1 MKQSFKRIAP
11 HLYKRQYQAA
21 NGEWTT
27 LYYGILVDWKG
38 KRRRFPLGSDR
49 KTAREELMVY
59 EARNVRKEDFDKDKQ
74 STRPDGITLS
84 EWAAIYFK
92 EKTDPEKRTVEH
104 ERGLFK
110 KLEPFFGSMALSKIN
125 RGMVRQYRTMR
136 LQQPIMRHGKPV
148 AKGKRVAF
156 PTVNRE
162 LAFLRYLLN
171 LAVDEELIESVPK
184 FKGIM
189 QSEKSRK
196 RKRVASDE
204 EYRGLLSVMTRPNQ
218 RVVTGLY
225 ETAMRLNELVKLTWD
240 KVDDKAG
247 MIRLKAED
255 VKEKAPRSV
264 PITPEMQVVLNE
276 LKAEQKRVSNIS
288 NRVFTRGGRPIKS
301 IRTAFELAKERKGI
315 VDLHLHDF
323 RHTAITQW
331 SNRGIPPGIIMAAS
345 GHSSI
350 EMHKGYVNVQE
361 RDLKEAFDNMF
372 TRCLQENSLD
382 SKKAVSY

>member
-1 MKQSFKRIAP
+1 V
-11 HLYKRQYQAA
+11 
-21 NGEWTT
+21 G
-27 LYYGILVDWKG
+27 
-38 KRRRFPLGSDR
+38 PLTEIG
-49 KTAREELMVY
+49 
-59 EARNVRKEDFDKDKQ
+59 Q
-74 STRPDGITLS
+74 
-84 EWAAIYFK
+84 IYFK
-92 EKTDPEKRTVEH
+92 EKTDPEKRSVEH

-110 KLEPFFGSMALSKIN
+110 RLEPVFGSMALSKIN
-125 RGMVRQYRTMR
+125 RGKIREYRIMR

-148 AKGKRVAF
+148 EGKRVAF

-204 EYRGLLSVMTRPNQ
+204 EYRGILSVMTRPNQ

-225 ETAMRLNELVKLTWD
+225 ETAMRVNELVKLTWD

-247 MIRLKAED
+247 MIRLKVED
-255 VKEKAPRSV
+255 VKEKVPRNI
-264 PITPEMQVVLNE
+264 PITPEMKAVLNE

-288 NRVFTRGGRPIKS
+288 NRVFTREGRLIKS
-301 IRTAFELAKERKGI
+301 IRAAFELAKERKGI
-315 VDLHLHDF
+315 KDLHLHDF

-331 SNRGIPPGIIMAAS
+331 SNRGIPPGIVMAAS

-361 RDLKEAFDNMF
+361 QDLKEAFDNMF
-372 TRCLQENSLD
+372 TRCLQEKSFD
-382 SKKAVSY
+382 SKKAASY